1 MGGADSQSAEADRSS
16 PTDEGHSEHE
26 AGTAKILVIDDT
38 PGNLFAF
45 RELLGPLGHRIFEA
59 ASGQE
64 AMALIARHAFAVILL
79 DVMMPGMD
87 DFETLSRM
95 RESVIIRS
103 TPVIMITAR
112 DLNRAEVDRAY
123 AHGVIDFLTKP
134 VYPEVLRGKV
144 ASCVS
149 LYVANRELRRREA
162 ALSMKDRQIAVLA
175 HDLRNPLTTITA
187 AIRLLGRLPESDQ
200 AQAQAQARKEQL
212 LLRVERGLTRMNGM
226 IRDLLDYARAGS
238 GAIPIVRERMDLA
251 DLARD
256 LVDEFE
262 IADPNRRIDLTRSGE
277 TTGSWDRTRLYQAL
291 SNLVGNATHYGH
303 GDASITVA
311 GDGRHVEIAVHNSGP
326 PISLDL
332 LSVIFEP
339 FKRGG
344 GGDGAGLGLGLYIV
358 RAIAQAHGGD
368 VTVTSSTELGTTFKL
383 RLPSEPP
390 A

>member
-1 MGGADSQSAEADRSS
+1 MGGAGSQSAEADRSS
-16 PTDEGHSEHE
+16 TTDEGHGEHE
-26 AGTAKILVIDDT
+26 AGTAKILVVDDT

-59 ASGQE
+59 PSGHE
-64 AMALIARHAFAVILL
+64 AMALIARHEFAVILL

-87 DFETLSRM
+87 GFETLSRM
-95 RESVIIRS
+95 REGVVIRS

-123 AHGVIDFLTKP
+123 ALGVIDFLTKP

-149 LYVANRELRRREA
+149 LHVANRELRRREA

-175 HDLRNPLTTITA
+175 HDLRNPLNTVTA

-200 AQAQAQARKEQL
+200 VRKEQL

-262 IADPNRRIDLTRSGE
+262 IADPSRRIDLTRSGE

-303 GDASITVA
+303 GDASIA
-311 GDGRHVEIAVHNSGP
+311 IGGDGRHVEIAVHNSGP
-326 PISLDL
+326 PISVEL

-339 FKRGG
+339 FRR

-368 VTVTSSTELGTTFKL
+368 VTVTSSAEVGTTFTL
-383 RLPSEPP
+383 RLPVEPAGDLGP
-390 A
+390 

>member
-1 MGGADSQSAEADRSS
+1 MGGADWQSAEADRSLS
-16 PTDEGHSEHE
+16 RGEGHSEHE
-26 AGTAKILVIDDT
+26 AGTANILIVDDT

-64 AMALIARHAFAVILL
+64 AMALIAGHEFAVILL

-87 DFETLSRM
+87 GFETLSRM
-95 RESVIIRS
+95 REGVVIRS

-123 AHGVIDFLTKP
+123 ALGVIDFVTKP

-149 LYVANRELRRREA
+149 LHVANRELRRREA

-175 HDLRNPLTTITA
+175 HDLRNPLNTVTA
-187 AIRLLGRLPESDQ
+187 AVELLGRLPESDQ
-200 AQAQAQARKEQL
+200 ARKQQL
-212 LLRVERGLTRMNGM
+212 LLRVERGLTRMDGM

-238 GAIPIVRERMDLA
+238 GAIPIMRERMDLA

-303 GDASITVA
+303 GDASITVG

-326 PISLDL
+326 QISLDL

-339 FKRGG
+339 FRRGG
-344 GGDGAGLGLGLYIV
+344 GGGGAGLGLGLYIV

-368 VTVTSSTELGTTFKL
+368 VTVTSSADRGTTFKL
-383 RLPSEPP
+383 RLPTEP
-390 A
+390 

>member
-1 MGGADSQSAEADRSS
+1 MGAADSQSAEADRSS

-26 AGTAKILVIDDT
+26 AGTAKILVVDDT

-59 ASGQE
+59 ASGQD
-64 AMALIARHAFAVILL
+64 AMALIARHEFAVILL

-87 DFETLSRM
+87 GFETLSRM
-95 RESVIIRS
+95 REGVVIRS

-123 AHGVIDFLTKP
+123 ALGVIDFLTKP

-149 LYVANRELRRREA
+149 LHVANRELRRREA

-175 HDLRNPLTTITA
+175 HDLRNPLTTVTA
-187 AIRLLGRLPESDQ
+187 AIHLLGRLPESD
-200 AQAQAQARKEQL
+200 QAQAQARKEQL

-303 GDASITVA
+303 GDASIAVG

-326 PISLDL
+326 PISPDL

-339 FKRGG
+339 FRRGA

-368 VTVTSSTELGTTFKL
+368 VSVTSSAEVGTTFTL
-383 RLPSEPP
+383 RLPTEPQ

>member
-16 PTDEGHSEHE
+16 SRGEGHSEHE
-26 AGTAKILVIDDT
+26 AGTANSLVVDDT

-59 ASGQE
+59 ASGHE
-64 AMALIARHAFAVILL
+64 AMALIAGHEFAVILL

-87 DFETLSRM
+87 GFETLSRM
-95 RESVIIRS
+95 RERVVIRS

-123 AHGVIDFLTKP
+123 AFGVIDFVTKP

-149 LYVANRELRRREA
+149 LHVANRELRRREA

-175 HDLRNPLTTITA
+175 HDLRNPLTTVTA
-187 AIRLLGRLPESDQ
+187 AIHLLGRLPESDQ
-200 AQAQAQARKEQL
+200 ARKQQL
-212 LLRVERGLTRMNGM
+212 LLRVERGLTRMTGM

-238 GAIPIVRERMDLA
+238 GAIPIVRERLDLA

-303 GDASITVA
+303 GDASIVVG

-339 FKRGG
+339 FRRGG
-344 GGDGAGLGLGLYIV
+344 GGGGAGLGLGLYIV

-368 VTVTSSTELGTTFKL
+368 VTVTSSADLGTTFKL
-383 RLPSEPP
+383 RLPTEPQ

>member
-1 MGGADSQSAEADRSS
+1 MGGAASQSARTDRSL
-16 PTDEGHSEHE
+16 PEGDGHSAHE
-26 AGTAKILVIDDT
+26 AETAKILVVDDA

-45 RELLGPLGHRIFEA
+45 RELLGPLGHAIFEA
-59 ASGQE
+59 GSGQE
-64 AMALIARHAFAVILL
+64 AIALIARHEFAVILL

-87 DFETLSRM
+87 GLEALSRM
-95 RESVIIRS
+95 RDGGLIRS

-123 AHGVIDFLTKP
+123 ALGVIDFVTKP

-149 LYVANRELRRREA
+149 LYLANRELRRREA

-187 AIRLLGRLPESDQ
+187 AIHLLGRVPESD
-200 AQAQAQARKEQL
+200 QAQAQARKEQL
-212 LLRVERGLTRMNGM
+212 VLRIQRALTRMNGM
-226 IRDLLDYARAGS
+226 IGDLLDYARAGS

-262 IADPNRRIDLTRSGE
+262 IADPNRRIDLSRSGE

-311 GDGRHVEIAVHNSGP
+311 GDGGHVEIAVHNSGP
-326 PISLDL
+326 PISPEL
-332 LSVIFEP
+332 LPVIFEP
-339 FKRGG
+339 FRRG

-368 VTVTSSTELGTTFKL
+368 VTVTSSADFGTTFRL
-383 RLPSEPP
+383 RLPVEPQ